1 MDCADRSPRLPEA
14 ARCTGC
20 GACVAACPH
29 DALREATD
37 AAGFPYPALDAS
49 RCRDCAACQTVCP
62 VLHTAAPEA
71 PATEEAPQAS
81 AYVGACRSNAVL
93 FGSAAGGLF
102 SALAL
107 RTLRKGGA
115 VLGAAFDG
123 DFTLAETL
131 AETHEAM
138 TTLRGLKYPQALA
151 NGCFRAVRERL
162 EAGRPV
168 FACLPPCR
176 AEALV
181 RFLGGRPE
189 GLLLAETACSGVC
202 SPEAFR
208 AHLKALP
215 TRETGKL
222 LSFRATLRELL
233 RPAAA
238 CDRTFAPYAW
248 HDSAVTFAQGQGR
261 FRQAS
266 EEPFVRL
273 ALGTDA
279 LLRPSCRDC
288 PWVKGDRSAAD
299 LTLSRATAERQATG
313 CAMPRTAKGRAA
325 LEGLSGV
332 TLEAVPAPLSQ
343 PPPPRV
349 TPPSAACVAF
359 WETLR
364 KGSFAEAARH
374 LEGFLPHLTP
384 PDTLKRRLRLLLRYA
399 PPWRL
404 ARFLLACR
412 LNGLRTLLCPEGT
425 CGVLLPAGS
434 HAVIRCK
441 NPKGL
446 CVERGVFVFGHDHV
460 RDDGLSSR
468 IAVDRHSS
476 IRIHGHGRVKS
487 GSEFIVYAGG
497 RLEIGVGLDAESHL
511 EIRCASRTIL
521 GNYVGIG
528 RHVTILDNSGGH
540 PTSNLLSDAPRVTEI
555 GDHAWLC
562 DGCTIMPGV
571 RVGAGAIVS
580 AGAIVTHSVP
590 AYAVVAGNPATVVGK
605 NILWGG

>member
-1 MDCADRSPRLPEA
+1 MDCADRPPRLPDA
-14 ARCTGC
+14 TRCTGC
-20 GACVAACPH
+20 GACVDACPH
-29 DALREATD
+29 GALREATD
-37 AAGFPYPALDAS
+37 AAGFPYPALDAA
-49 RCRDCAACQTVCP
+49 RCRDCSACQAVCP
-62 VLHTAAPEA
+62 VLHAAAPEA
-71 PATEEAPQAS
+71 APAPAPA
-81 AYVGACRSNAVL
+81 AFIGTCRSHAVL

-107 RTLRKGGA
+107 RTLRRGGV
-115 VLGAAFDG
+115 VLGAAFG
-123 DFTLAETL
+123 EDFTLTETL
-131 AETHEAM
+131 AETPEGIAA
-138 TTLRGLKYPQALA
+138 LRGLKYPQALA
-151 NGCFRAVRERL
+151 QGCFRAVRERL

-181 RFLGGRPE
+181 RFLGGSPE
-189 GLLLAETACSGVC
+189 GLLLAETACFGVA

-208 AHLKALP
+208 AHLRGLP
-215 TRETGKL
+215 SRETGKA
-222 LSFRATLRELL
+222 LSFRAALREVT
-233 RPAAA
+233 RPAAP
-238 CDRTFAPYAW
+238 CDQPLAPYAW
-248 HDSAVTFAQGQGR
+248 HDSAVTFAHGQGR

-288 PWVKGDRSAAD
+288 PWGKGDRSAAD
-299 LTLSRATAERQATG
+299 LTLSRATAERKGSG
-313 CAMPRTAKGRAA
+313 CVTARTAKGRAA
-325 LEGLSGV
+325 LDGLPGV
-332 TLEAVPAPLSQ
+332 TLEVAPAPLAQ

-349 TPPSAACVAF
+349 TPPAVARVAF

-364 KGSFAEAARH
+364 KGSFAEAAQA
-374 LEGFLPHLTP
+374 LAAALPRMTP
-384 PDTLKRRLRLLLRYA
+384 PDTLWRRLRLLRRYA
-399 PPWRL
+399 PPWRP

-412 LNGLRTLLCPEGT
+412 LNGLRRLLCADEGR
-425 CGVLLPAGS
+425 GVFLPAGS
-434 HAVIRCK
+434 RAVVRCK
-441 NPKGL
+441 NPEGL
-446 CVERGVFVFGHDHV
+446 RVARGVFVFGHDHV
-460 RDDGLSSR
+460 KGDGLTSR

-528 RHVTILDNSGGH
+528 RHVTILDNNGGH

-555 GDHAWLC
+555 CDHAWLC

-571 RVGAGAIVS
+571 RVGTGAIVS
-580 AGAIVTHSVP
+580 AGAVVTHSVP